1 MIHRSRV
8 TRVSRVLQ
16 WTGALAGL
24 LVAAA
29 CASQGTATADIPAP
43 VSSDGQPDTPARV
56 DLIAAER
63 AFAARSA
70 QRGTRDAFLAYLA
83 EDAVLFIPRAA
94 PGRPFFEQQP
104 ATKAGLAWEPIYAE
118 VSRAGDLGFTTG
130 PYEARANRDVDSV
143 TAYGNFV
150 SLWTRD
156 PMTGA
161 WKVAV
166 DLGTT
171 NERPRASR
179 RLRAVRGGVVERR
192 AIGLDDG
199 AASGVG
205 DSTVIPIGA
214 DDLFSARA
222 AAEGTAAAMS
232 LAAADVRV
240 YREGSEP
247 IVGRD
252 LAAVALRRSGERLAW
267 HPEFS
272 VESQSSDLGYT
283 YGTYSGVTPGAPDE
297 GAYVRI
303 WRRGPDGRW
312 RLALDITNP
321 FPK

>member
-1 MIHRSRV
+1 MIQV
-8 TRVSRVLQ
+8 KGTRGVLQ
-16 WTGALAGL
+16 LAGAMTAFL
-24 LVAAA
+24 IAGA
-29 CASQGTATADIPAP
+29 CATQGTATADIPAP
-43 VSSDGQPDTPARV
+43 ASSDGQPDTPARA

-70 QRGTRDAFLAYLA
+70 ARGTRDAFLAYLA

-94 PGRPFFEQQP
+94 PGRPFFEQQR
-104 ATKAGLAWEPIYAE
+104 ATKAGLAWAPIYAE
-118 VSRAGDLGFTTG
+118 VSKAGDLGFTTG

-150 SLWTRD
+150 SVWTRD
-156 PMTGA
+156 PMTAA
-161 WKVAV
+161 WKVAI

-171 NERPRASR
+171 NERPRAAR
-179 RLRAVRGGVVERR
+179 RLRAARDGIVERR
-192 AIGLDDG
+192 PIGLDDG
-199 AASGVG
+199 SASGVG
-205 DSTVIPIGA
+205 DSTVIPMGA
-214 DDLFSARA
+214 DDLFSAHA

-232 LAAADVRV
+232 LAASDVRV

-247 IVGRD
+247 IVGRE
-252 LAAVALRRSGERLAW
+252 LAADALRRSGERLAW

-272 VESQSSDLGYT
+272 MESQSSDLGYT
-283 YGTYSGVTPGAPDE
+283 YGTYGGVSPDAPDE